1 MPYKQSKLTK
11 KCIKGMNK
19 SGYLK
24 LKRLTKDPAT
34 TDSYIVYDT
43 VHFNT
48 QGIENP
54 NPNPFVP
61 EGDDKTLIGIMSLN
75 DYLDIDDGKF
85 KMKNIYSLELKE
97 SINDVIRLYNSQERG
112 DDDNIKEMLTQVSLL
127 IKDKKLLFQEKAL
140 NRLCAYSG
148 QERTP
153 ESKKNSSVCFG
164 IKKIKDKGIC
174 VIDFMVNL
182 VRNILSFFEFTQ
194 EIKEDLNLPSN
205 SIHITNYNTIY
216 TLFIG
221 AISLSGATPRPRSL
235 TPKSKSKSTKSPS
248 NKSFNLSRDL
258 SNASTNVNPGRGQT
272 STTKKSLKQIKS
284 AVKSNRTTT
293 LYDGFPASSS
303 NQFFTAPPNNS
314 LLRKE
319 GRSASSSNQFFTAP
333 PNNSLLRKEG
343 KSASTSDGFNISGEV
358 SAGRKLKK
366 KKGKP
371 CSVKARK

>member
-1 MPYKQSKLTK
+1 MPYKQSKPSKLTK

-97 SINDVIRLYNSQERG
+97 SINDIIRLYNSQERG
-112 DDDNIKEMLTQVSLL
+112 DNDNIKEMLTQVSLL

-194 EIKEDLNLPSN
+194 EIKEDLDLPSN

-221 AISLSGATPRPRSL
+221 SISLSGATPRPRSL
-235 TPKSKSKSTKSPS
+235 TPKSKSNSTKSPS

-258 SNASTNVNPGRGQT
+258 SKASTNVNPGRGQT
-272 STTKKSLKQIKS
+272 STTKKSLNKIKS
-284 AVKSNRTTT
+284 AVKSNRTTV
-293 LYDGFPASSS
+293 YDGFPASSS
-303 NQFFTAPPNNS
+303 NQFLADPPNNS
-314 LLRKE
+314 LLRRE
-319 GRSASSSNQFFTAP
+319 GNWASSSNQFLADP
-333 PNNSLLRKEG
+333 PNNSLLRR
-343 KSASTSDGFNISGEV
+343 ASTSDGFNISGEV
-358 SAGRKLKK
+358 TAGRKLKK

-371 CSVKARK
+371 CSVKTRK